1 MLSNAEDALCLK
13 SKCRSTCSIIPKM
26 HFGVSQNVEVTFSAL
41 KNKNNDTK
49 LTKWNRINIQIF
61 ENIVI

>member
-1 MLSNAEDALCLK
+1 
-13 SKCRSTCSIIPKM
+13 M